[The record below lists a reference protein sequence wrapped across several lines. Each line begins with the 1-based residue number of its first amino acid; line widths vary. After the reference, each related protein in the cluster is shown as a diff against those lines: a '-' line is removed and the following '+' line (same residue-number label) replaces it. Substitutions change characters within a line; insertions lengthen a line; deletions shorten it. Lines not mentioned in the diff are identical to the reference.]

1 MSRADYALP
10 ARNRGKPGELTLM
23 IGLVLCLIAPFVLVI
38 IHTEA
43 DELALLK
50 VNGVVAEGEI
60 VAHGSRENRST
71 SRKGLDRSTTSY
83 LLEVRFDAMARTP
96 YAEWAEG
103 AELVQSRFP
112 ALTTTT
118 FEVSQPEQAAS
129 PVGSRQTVTFLP
141 GDPSKMKLVSTVAAE
156 TSAAYFAKYYAAMA
170 AMMLAGAWLI
180 WRGWRQRMAGR
191 S

>member
-1 MSRADYALP
+1 MNGAAYTLP

-23 IGLVLCLIAPFVLVI
+23 IGLALCLIAPFVLVI

-43 DELALLK
+43 DEHALLK
-50 VNGVVAEGEI
+50 VNGVVAEGEV
-60 VAHGSRENRST
+60 VAHDSRENSST
-71 SRKGLDRSTTSY
+71 SRKGRDRSTTSY
-83 LLEVRFDAMARTP
+83 LLEVRFDVMARTP
-96 YAEWAEG
+96 YAEWARG
-103 AELVQSRFP
+103 AGLAHSRFP

-141 GDPSKMKLVSTVAAE
+141 GDPGKMKLVSTVEAE
-156 TSAAYFAKYYAAMA
+156 TSAAYFAKYYAAIA

-180 WRGWRQRMAGR
+180 RRGWRQRMAGR
-191 S
+191 A